1 MVSWNLKKEG
11 RTTER
16 VKLRVNTIEFASPQ
30 LCLTVEAK
38 NVILSDV
45 FLNICRGN
53 I

>member
-1 MVSWNLKKEG
+1 MKPQEG

-16 VKLRVNTIEFASPQ
+16 VKLRVNTIEFASLVAFPQ